1 MKCVICKTGH
11 THPGIATV
19 TLQRDNSV
27 VVIRDVPA
35 DICDDCGEYYLSEP
49 VAKRIYADADAT
61 VQRRVEVEIL
71 RYAA

>member
-1 MKCVICKTGH
+1 MRHLQNGIH
-11 THPGIATV
+11 SPGTATV

-35 DICDDCGEYYLSEP
+35 EIREDCGEYYLTEP
-49 VAKRIYADADAT
+49 VAQRVYADADAT
-61 VQRRVEVEIL
+61 VQRHVEVEIL